1 MKHYRQK
8 HGFSRWSGTLD
19 ELEAYFTRLREE
31 EKKYEEFCKREGHTD
46 TVTPW

>member
-19 ELEAYFTRLREE
+19 ELEAYFKRVKEE
-31 EKKYEEFCKREGHTD
+31 AEKLQMFCTREGYQI
-46 TVTPW
+46 VTPW